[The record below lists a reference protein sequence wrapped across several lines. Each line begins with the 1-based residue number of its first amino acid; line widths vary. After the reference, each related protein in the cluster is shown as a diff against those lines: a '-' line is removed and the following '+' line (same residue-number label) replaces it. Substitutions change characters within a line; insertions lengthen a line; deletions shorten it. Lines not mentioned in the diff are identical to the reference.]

1 MANQE
6 EQAIYSIGAVAHM
19 LDIPTSTLR
28 GWEERYGVVTPN
40 RSKGSQR
47 LYSRNQVEQ
56 LRFIKE
62 HIESGSSAADAHRL
76 LSQHL
81 SAGPMRVGV
90 SQEAAGERRT
100 LILIAERDSYAADLE
115 EYFLRTEGYEVCTA
129 LDATQAKL
137 LFGERAPDLVV
148 IDLLLS
154 GGEGFRLCAELAEAG
169 RPVLAVASI
178 DTPAEAMMA
187 GASAFLPKPLEPLK
201 LVATVRDLLGTSAL
215 VRPARRAEVNR

>member
-1 MANQE
+1 
-6 EQAIYSIGAVAHM
+6 M
-19 LDIPTSTLR
+19 LGIPTSTLR

-40 RSKGSQR
+40 RSEGSQR
-47 LYSRNQVEQ
+47 LYSRSQVEQ
-56 LRFIKE
+56 LRFIKG

-81 SAGPMRVGV
+81 STGNVRVAGTDDPGR
-90 SQEAAGERRT
+90 EHRT

-115 EYFLRTEGYEVCTA
+115 EYFLRTEGYDVCTA
-129 LDATQAKL
+129 LDAAQARA
-137 LFGERAPDLVV
+137 LFGQRAPDLVV

-154 GGEGFRLCAELAEAG
+154 AGTGFRLCTEFAEAK
-169 RPVLAVASI
+169 RPVLAVSSI
-178 DTPAEAMMA
+178 DTPDEAMMA

-215 VRPARRAEVNR
+215 VRPAGRAEVAR